1 MGTVPHIPHWT
12 LQDIAEA
19 TNIPPEDLKR
29 SLQSLA
35 LVKGK
40 NILRKEP
47 LSRCVAESNHPDVC
61 GSSI

>member
-1 MGTVPHIPHWT
+1 LGGLADPEVKSRHDLVITV
-12 LQDIAEA
+12 QDIVEA

-47 LSRCVAESNHPDVC
+47 LSR
-61 GSSI
+61 